1 MLKMTES
8 TRNFL
13 KENLPECLNSD
24 HLGDVLDK
32 VYDWIDLHGFGPDSL
47 YNHTG
52 KEAQAAYDDL
62 YFSNRKLKSYASVL
76 DNEEVADNES
86 R

>member
-1 MLKMTES
+1 MLIMTES

-13 KENLPECLNSD
+13 KENLPECLDID
-24 HLGDVLDK
+24 HLGEVLDRI
-32 VYDWIDLHGFGPDSL
+32 YDWIDLHGFGPDSL

-52 KEAQAAYDDL
+52 KKAQAAYDDL

-76 DNEEVADNES
+76 DNEGVADNES